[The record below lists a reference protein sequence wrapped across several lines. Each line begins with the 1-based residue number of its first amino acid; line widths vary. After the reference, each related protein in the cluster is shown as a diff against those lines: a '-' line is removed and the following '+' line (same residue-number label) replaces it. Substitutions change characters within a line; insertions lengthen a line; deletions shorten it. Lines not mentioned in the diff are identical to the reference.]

1 LYPFARSFEVS
12 SEGLFWIPAT
22 ALIWLLPAALSPET
36 HAFVF
41 NLFITFI
48 IDLIVVG
55 AIKGTVKHS
64 RPVYYEGHVVVA
76 VDHWSFPRGD
86 LTRAMMI
93 ATLVRLMLDCGK
105 TSSSS
110 CFWLLF

>member
-1 LYPFARSFEVS
+1 ML
-12 SEGLFWIPAT
+12 LFSIFLLHSL
-22 ALIWLLPAALSPET
+22 LI
-36 HAFVF
+36 
-41 NLFITFI
+41 
-48 IDLIVVG
+48 IVVG

-76 VDHWSFPRGD
+76 VDHWSFPSGD

-93 ATLVRLMLDCGK
+93 ATLVRLMLVCGK

-110 CFWLLF
+110 CFCPIF

>member
-1 LYPFARSFEVS
+1 M
-12 SEGLFWIPAT
+12 
-22 ALIWLLPAALSPET
+22 IWLLPAALSPET

-76 VDHWSFPRGD
+76 VDPWSFPSGD

-93 ATLVRLMLDCGK
+93 ATLVRLMLVCGK

-110 CFWLLF
+110 CFCPSSEFIQIFHILIIIAQFRSHYA